1 MKIEAVA
8 AELRTDLER
17 GLTATERR
25 RRLQNGPNILDSRRS
40 SALLVFISQFA
51 DTMVLMLL
59 AATLVSAVLGEYA
72 DALTIM
78 IIVILNALLGFA
90 QEFKAERSLEAL
102 QDLTAP
108 MAQILCAGEI
118 KLAPA
123 AELVSGD
130 IVFLKAGDRV
140 PADLRIFNAA
150 SLEIDESPFTGENL
164 PVPKYEDGEP
174 YAYMGC
180 LVTRGRS
187 KGLVVATGM
196 RTQMGKIAHMLDKA
210 EQQPTPLQ
218 SRLSRLGNT
227 LVILCSA
234 ICLIVMVAGVL
245 RGEPLYKMFMAGVS
259 LAVAAI
265 PEGLPAVVTLC
276 LTFGLQRMLRRNA
289 IARKLPA
296 VETLGCATAICS
308 DKTGTLT
315 RNRMTV
321 ERVYAGG
328 AVFELTSGD
337 YNLEGPWGK
346 APALLSWLLTV
357 GAVCNGAALQQDN
370 NRVKIIGDPTDGALL
385 MAAAKGG
392 LTKDRLLERFE
403 VIREYP
409 FESRTKMMSVVVRDL
424 WTGSVY
430 AFVKGA
436 PEVILSRCSFIQ
448 GQWGPAPFGTRQRAG
463 ADNICRQWAGEAY
476 RLLAVAWKE
485 CKLIPLSQQEAA
497 SELIFS
503 GITAL
508 NDPPRPQVPEAIRRC
523 LRAGIKP
530 IMITGDHR
538 ETAIAIAHR
547 IGLPFGPGGVVT
559 GQELEVMDDQELE
572 DKVPSFSVC
581 ARVYPEH
588 KMRIVRALKKR
599 GYVVAMTGDGVND
612 APAVKEADIGIAMGI
627 AGTEVTKEAASFVLA
642 DDNFATIIAAVEE
655 GRVIYNNIRK
665 FIRFLLT
672 CNTGEVFTM
681 FFAILLGF
689 PLPLRAIQILWVN
702 LVTDGLPA
710 LALSLEP
717 GGAGIMEQPPR
728 PRDESIMARG
738 MGADIF
744 STGLFIGV
752 LTVAIFAFSLAGG
765 RALAYGQT
773 MALATLISI
782 QLLFALDCRQNEDG
796 KTPGIWV
803 NPWLA
808 GALVISFGL
817 LFLVLYLPVLR
828 GVFGTVALSPRDWG
842 IVLAVSLL
850 PLLARTAMRKLRR
863 LKDL

>member
-1 MKIEAVA
+1 
-8 AELRTDLER
+8 
-17 GLTATERR
+17 
-25 RRLQNGPNILDSRRS
+25 
-40 SALLVFISQFA
+40 
-51 DTMVLMLL
+51 MV
-59 AATLVSAVLGEYA
+59 
-72 DALTIM
+72 I
-78 IIVILNALLGFA
+78 
-90 QEFKAERSLEAL
+90 
-102 QDLTAP
+102 
-108 MAQILCAGEI
+108 
-118 KLAPA
+118 
-123 AELVSGD
+123 
-130 IVFLKAGDRV
+130 
-140 PADLRIFNAA
+140 
-150 SLEIDESPFTGENL
+150 
-164 PVPKYEDGEP
+164 
-174 YAYMGC
+174 
-180 LVTRGRS
+180 
-187 KGLVVATGM
+187 ATGM
-196 RTQMGKIAHMLDKA
+196 RTRMGQIAHMLEKA

-218 SRLSRLGNT
+218 SRLSRLGNR
-227 LVILCSA
+227 LVVLCSA
-234 ICLIVMVAGVL
+234 ICLIVMAAGVL
-245 RGEPLYKMFMAGVS
+245 RGEPLYRMFMAGVS

-315 RNRMTV
+315 ENRMTA
-321 ERVYAGG
+321 EKVYTGG
-328 AVFELTSGD
+328 SVVELTKER
-337 YNLEGPWGK
+337 YKLQGPWGQSS
-346 APALLSWLLTV
+346 AQLSWLLTA
-357 GAVCNGAALQQDN
+357 GAVCNGASLQMDDN
-370 NRVKIIGDPTDGALL
+370 KLQIIGDPTDGALL
-385 MAAAKGG
+385 MAAAEGG
-392 LTKDRLLERFE
+392 LTKGKLLERFE
-403 VIREYP
+403 VLREYP
-409 FESRTKMMSVVVRDL
+409 FESRTKMMSVVVRDE

-436 PEVILSRCSFIQ
+436 PEVILSRCPFVQ
-448 GQWGPAPFGTRQRAG
+448 GQWGLAPFEVRQRARV
-463 ADNICRQWAGEAY
+463 DQICRQWAGEAY

-485 CKLIPLSQQEAA
+485 CKFVPASQQQAE

-503 GITAL
+503 GIIAL
-508 NDPPRPQVPEAIRRC
+508 NDPPRPQVPQAIKRC
-523 LRAGIKP
+523 LKAGIKP

-538 ETAIAIAHR
+538 ETAVAIAHR

-559 GQELEVMDDQELE
+559 GPQLEAMDDRELA
-572 DKVPSFSVC
+572 DKVASFSVC

-627 AGTEVTKEAASFVLA
+627 SGTEVTKEAASFVLA
-642 DDNFATIIAAVEE
+642 DDNFATIVAAVEE

-689 PLPLRAIQILWVN
+689 PLPLKAIQILWVN

-717 GGAGIMEQPPR
+717 GGAGNMEQPPR

-744 STGLFIGV
+744 GTGLFIGV
-752 LTVAIFAFSLAGG
+752 LTLAVFAYSLAADA
-765 RALAYGQT
+765 ALAYGQT

-782 QLLFALDCRQNEDG
+782 QLLFALDCRQNDDG
-796 KTPGIWV
+796 ITPGIQV
-803 NPWLA
+803 NLWLA
-808 GALVISFGL
+808 GALVISYGL
-817 LFLVLYLPVLR
+817 LFLVLYLPALR
-828 GVFGTVALSPRDWG
+828 GVFGTVALSARDWG

-850 PLLARTAMRKLRR
+850 PLLARTAVRKFRR
-863 LKDL
+863 PKSL